1 MRTLILACL
10 LTFLV
15 GVVFGSVFIFAD
27 APEIPSRIIPY
38 QTNYFDFYSPFSDI
52 YIKEMVS
59 SDTGAVILLYPEGEV
74 AFSFITDGTIR
85 KDIGNRYIE
94 CTRSGNGTYITMTS
108 TNIPFLPAVNP
119 LQWGT
124 PIGDNDDFSVMKD
137 LFKTPREGQCDV
149 QTNFMVN
156 LAHDNGVIARRIN
169 LWQAPA
175 DGVLTAGGH
184 TTMEIYDRKTKRWIW
199 MDPLYNVVEG
209 KAGTR
214 VLTLRDL
221 QISVN
226 RGENITLTM
235 TDGKEVLFSKWQ
247 HSKTWKNYLNPSQT
261 IAYVIPEGDVDV
273 KN

>member
-1 MRTLILACL
+1 MKGDMRVAVVLCLCL
-10 LTFLV
+10 LALLVFPLFL
-15 GVVFGSVFIFAD
+15 FANLTS
-27 APEIPSRIIPY
+27 PPSKIIPY

-124 PIGDNDDFSVMKD
+124 PVGDNDDFSVMKE

-149 QTNFMVN
+149 QVNFMTR
-156 LAHDNGVIARRIN
+156 LAHDHNIITRRIN

-175 DGVLTAGGH
+175 DGMLTAGGH

-199 MDPLYNVVEG
+199 MDPLYNIVEG
-209 KAGTR
+209 KAGAR

-226 RGENITLTM
+226 RGENITLAM

-247 HSKTWKNYLNPSQT
+247 HSKTWKNYLNPSQV
-261 IAYVIPEGDVDV
+261 IAYVIP
-273 KN
+273 